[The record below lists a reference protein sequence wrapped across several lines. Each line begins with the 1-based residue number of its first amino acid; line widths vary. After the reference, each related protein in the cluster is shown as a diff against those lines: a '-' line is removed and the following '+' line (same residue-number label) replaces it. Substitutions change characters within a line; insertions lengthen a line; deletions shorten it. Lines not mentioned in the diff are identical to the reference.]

1 MRHLAEPLTLADL
14 AAHANMSVRTF
25 SRRFRDEAGSTP
37 GQWLAR
43 QRVDL
48 ARHFLETTDWPVDLV
63 AHRAGFGTGTSL
75 RQHLHTA
82 LGVSPQAYRRTF
94 RHRQAAA

>member
-1 MRHLAEPLTLADL
+1 
-14 AAHANMSVRTF
+14 MSVRTF
-25 SRRFRDEAGSTP
+25 SRRFRAEVGTTP
-37 GQWLAR
+37 GQWLTR

-63 AHRAGFGTGTSL
+63 AQRAGIGTGACL

-82 LGVSPQAYRRTF
+82 IGISPHVYRRTF
-94 RHRQAAA
+94 RTG